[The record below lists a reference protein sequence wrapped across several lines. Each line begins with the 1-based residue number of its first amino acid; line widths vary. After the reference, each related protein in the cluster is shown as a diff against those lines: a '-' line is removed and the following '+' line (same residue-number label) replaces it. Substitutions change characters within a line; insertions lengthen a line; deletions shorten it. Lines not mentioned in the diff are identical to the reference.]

1 MKKIQDYISKVS
13 LGLLLIPALGIGS
26 FPNSVFAEDRVS
38 LKKAASNEEVITY
51 KVIGGLTICNA
62 LNLGVDFKKAQ
73 EIAVRTYI
81 NLLVAK
87 HDKKII
93 NEKSE
98 EQVLSENNLIYGSQ
112 FMIIADATNR
122 CPKEIPDEV
131 KEAVEEQYKKIN
143 NELKKNNGKNKK
155 KNKKK
160 R

>member
-13 LGLLLIPALGIGS
+13 LGLLLIPALGISS
-26 FPNSVFAEDRVS
+26 FPNSVYAEDRVS

>member
-1 MKKIQDYISKVS
+1 MADEKV
-13 LGLLLIPALGIGS
+13 IT
-26 FPNSVFAEDRVS
+26 
-38 LKKAASNEEVITY
+38 KKAATNEEVFTY

-81 NLLVAK
+81 NVLVAK

-93 NEKSE
+93 NPQFE
-98 EQVLSENNLIYGSQ
+98 EEILSENNLIYGSQ
-112 FMIIADATNR
+112 FMLISDATNR
-122 CPKEIPDEV
+122 CPKDIPSEV
-131 KEAVEEQYKKIN
+131 KKAVEVQYKKLDK
-143 NELKKNNGKNKK
+143 EMKKNNK

>member
-1 MKKIQDYISKVS
+1 MKKYLNSFSGVS
-13 LGLLLIPALGIGS
+13 LSILFFPLIA
-26 FPNSVFAEDRVS
+26 FAS
-38 LKKAASNEEVITY
+38 LSDSAIADENVIKKKAATNEEVLTY

-93 NEKSE
+93 NPQFE
-98 EQVLSENNLIYGSQ
+98 EETLSENNLIYGSQ
-112 FMIIADATNR
+112 FMLISDAANR
-122 CPKEIPDEV
+122 CPKDIPDEV
-131 KEAVEEQYKKIN
+131 KKAVEVQYKKLNKEI
-143 NELKKNNGKNKK
+143 KKNKK
-155 KNKKK
+155 KNRKK